1 MVQTQFAGYMW
12 KSEVK
17 NEMKIFEFMN
27 KMKENEKIMI
37 VMKGIAMGAMLIA
50 IFLHLLN
57 ADLTSAPEFIYSQF

>member
-1 MVQTQFAGYMW
+1 
-12 KSEVK
+12 
-17 NEMKIFEFMN
+17 MKIFEFMN